1 MMPLNQ
7 FYEGAHPLGLPLVGL
22 STRREELY
30 NVCVCVRTC
39 VIKVTI
45 INKWRKRRNKEKA
58 DTYECVVTIVGVFV

>member
-22 STRREELY
+22 STRRAIY
-30 NVCVCVRTC
+30 VCVHAC